1 MAVPPSII
9 SWILQDSGYEISGL
23 FFLSTENSLLPTE
36 VRKEA
41 LQLQKL
47 TEYDDEGAEG

>member
-1 MAVPPSII
+1 MSCFF
-9 SWILQDSGYEISGL
+9 
-23 FFLSTENSLLPTE
+23 FFLSLFKENSLLPTE

-47 TEYDDEGAEG
+47 VEYDDEGAEG